1 VTGTQRGAA
10 RGGLGRAAAGAARG
24 VARSFAEEPNLRIQA
39 VVALAALALSLW
51 LGTGTAV
58 VLLCCALVIGSELLN
73 TALERLADALHPDP
87 HPLVG
92 AAKDAAAG
100 AVLVCAVTAVLVG
113 LVSMGPA
120 LLERVRGW
128 LT

>member
-1 VTGTQRGAA
+1 
-10 RGGLGRAAAGAARG
+10 
-24 VARSFAEEPNLRIQA
+24 
-39 VVALAALALSLW
+39 VALAALALSLW

-120 LLERVRGW
+120 LLERLRGW